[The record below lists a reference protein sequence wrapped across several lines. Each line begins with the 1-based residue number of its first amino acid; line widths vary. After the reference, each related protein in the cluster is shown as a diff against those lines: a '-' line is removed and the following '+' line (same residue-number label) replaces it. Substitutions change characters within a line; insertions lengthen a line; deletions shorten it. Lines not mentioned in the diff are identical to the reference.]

1 MNYIDIIIGGLLLY
15 GVVRGFLK
23 GFFIE
28 VASIVALI
36 IGIYGAIHFSYYI
49 GDFLRQEIQ
58 WDPHYISLVAFAL
71 TFVIII
77 IAVSLIGRLLTK
89 IANFAALG
97 FVNKLFG
104 AALGGLKI
112 TIILG
117 AILVFIDRGN
127 QSFGLINQNTLENAI
142 LYPKVRHVGNY
153 MFDWVIREEPNFDK
167 LNLEFDQH
175 QVPLKQHS
183 GTANDSI

>member
-28 VASIVALI
+28 VASILAFI
-36 IGIYGAIHFSYYI
+36 IGIYGAIHFSYFI
-49 GDFLRQEIQ
+49 GDFMKQEVQ
-58 WDPHYISLVAFAL
+58 WDPSYISLIAFAL
-71 TFVIII
+71 TFIIII

-97 FVNKLFG
+97 FINKLFG
-104 AALGGLKI
+104 AVLGGVKI
-112 TIILG
+112 AIILG

-127 QSFGLINQNTLENAI
+127 QSFGLINQNTLESSI
-142 LYPKVRHVGNY
+142 TYGKVKSVGNY
-153 MFDWVIREEPNFDK
+153 IFAWVLREEPTLEKLNFD
-167 LNLEFDQH
+167 FDNN
-175 QVPLKQHS
+175 QVPLKQNPHS
-183 GTANDSI
+183 QQDSI